1 MLGTVNE
8 KVLSARKSGDKFS
21 TGVLQLVKAELLNN
35 QKTDKPK
42 DELEV
47 VRSYAKKLGKS
58 LEAYKGMAQYDE
70 LAKELD
76 LVKTL
81 LPVELSEQD
90 IQYALSAY
98 VFCHAVEKDP
108 KSMGKLMGAM
118 KEKLK
123 GQEYDGALL
132 SKVVKEYLS

>member
-1 MLGTVNE
+1 MLETVNE

-81 LPVELSEQD
+81 LPAEASED
-90 IQYALSAY
+90 EIRA
-98 VFCHAVEKDP
+98 KI
-108 KSMGKLMGAM
+108 
-118 KEKLK
+118 
-123 GQEYDGALL
+123 
-132 SKVVKEYLS
+132 KEYLDHNSDRNMGMIMKAIKPFFPSADGAVMSKLVKESLS